1 MTRPTSAT
9 RASRSLAVLGVWS
22 CLLLAGCGDSEP
34 TAPPDPATL
43 VERYGLESM
52 PAMVHP
58 RDNPP
63 DPTLAALGRLV
74 FFDPIQSAGKD
85 VACAT
90 CHIPRLGFADG
101 RDLPLGPSGEGLGPE
116 RRLTDPAM
124 VPEGRHSPSIINVG
138 FNRFRS
144 EWTAD
149 GFMFW
154 DGRMRRL
161 ENLVM
166 LPQREFSEMRGDG
179 YPVEVAIDTVL
190 SRLRG
195 IEEYEALF
203 REAFP
208 ENAEAVARGERSSA
222 IDSLAVARSLAQF
235 IRSVTSTDAPYDRF
249 VAGDPDALDER
260 QKRGLVLFHEKAHC
274 ADCHS
279 GPMFS
284 DFDFHVVGARQLGP
298 GFQGTP
304 HEDLGRWVAT
314 RIDADRY
321 RFRTPTLRNV
331 TLTAP
336 YMHSGGYASLRDV
349 VEFFARGGG
358 DHPRVPAERLEVE
371 PLDLTEREVDDLIA
385 FLEALTDAPDVTA
398 PDRVPSGLEVPR

>member
-1 MTRPTSAT
+1 MTSTRSPAPIWLLLPAILLAPAGCDDGGPTS
-9 RASRSLAVLGVWS
+9 
-22 CLLLAGCGDSEP
+22 
-34 TAPPDPATL
+34 PPDRADL
-43 VERYGLESM
+43 VARYGLEPM

-58 RDNPP
+58 ADNPP
-63 DPTLAALGRLV
+63 DSAVAALGRLL
-74 FFDPIQSAGKD
+74 FFDPIQSAGRD

-116 RRLTDPAM
+116 RRLTDPTM
-124 VPEGRHSPSIINVG
+124 VAEGRHSPSIINVG

-190 SRLRG
+190 HRLRA
-195 IEEYEALF
+195 IEEYEARF
-203 REAFP
+203 RAAFP
-208 ENAEAVARGERSSA
+208 ENAEAVDRGERSSA

-249 VAGDPDALDER
+249 VAGDPEALDEDE
-260 QKRGLVLFHEKAHC
+260 KRGLVLFHEKAGC
-274 ADCHS
+274 ARCHA
-279 GPMFS
+279 GPLFS

-314 RIDADRY
+314 RVEADRY
-321 RFRTPTLRNV
+321 RFRTPSLRNV
-331 TLTAP
+331 ALTAP
-336 YMHSGGYASLRDV
+336 YMHSGGYATLREV
-349 VEFFARGGG
+349 LEFFARGGG
-358 DHPRVPAERLEVE
+358 DHPGIPRERLDVE
-371 PLDLTEREVDDLIA
+371 PVDLSEREMAELAA
-385 FLEALTDAPDVTA
+385 FLEALTDVPDATA